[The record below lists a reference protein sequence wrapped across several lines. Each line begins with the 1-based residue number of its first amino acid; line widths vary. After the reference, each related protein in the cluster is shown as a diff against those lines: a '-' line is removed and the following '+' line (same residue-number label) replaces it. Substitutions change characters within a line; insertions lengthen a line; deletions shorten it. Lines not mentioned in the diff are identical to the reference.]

1 MLAAWMLSEGVL
13 RSDEPNLIPQASFGE
28 PHALEGWALQQ
39 PPGTSVRV
47 DTSAGHSGKSSVL
60 IETQPGSEKD
70 SYPAVKF
77 SIAPK
82 PGERY
87 AAEVWLKSECQNEL
101 GGFIVFETTQG
112 GQRFELIDGDQP
124 GARTDGWVK
133 ATVAAVVA
141 TGAEKLTLGL
151 VAHGAGKVWFDDVKF
166 VRTGDAPPQPP
177 PGPIRLEV
185 LADKIINPCFQGFGG
200 GYGDLH
206 LWTGYARKLGVDQ
219 NDIALISDRMKA
231 MRPHVARLW
240 YGYEYEPEEGTF
252 APQSE
257 PMTNLVNT
265 IRLYKESGTDI
276 MLNAM
281 GDYFAYPAWMREP
294 GSDSKLPAAAKRE
307 SMVRSYVD
315 AVRYLRRDLG
325 LENVRYLSLFVEPG
339 NDYHRPVPVDEYV
352 RLYRLLDQRLRELG
366 LRDEVK
372 VLGSFDCCG
381 PAHGLDPWCE
391 KVLRAGLLP
400 YVDTI
405 ASHTYRH
412 RNVRSLEPW
421 IAARL
426 NAIGKTSG
434 GSPAKPLWITEF
446 GYSNFLGNST
456 FENPAMDSYEY
467 GLFAADF
474 AVESLRDGVSA
485 MLIWCLAPVYYSD
498 EIQQKASL
506 WQHKDRGWEPRPP
519 FYSWSLLCR
528 YTRPGAQVLAT
539 RTEPE
544 AADLRT
550 AAIRSSSG
558 EITVLAV
565 NRCLSDVALDVAVP
579 AKAGSRFREFLYSRE
594 TVPTPDRAMLK
605 PRAEHIWQAEPGSEP
620 VGCGASALQRG
631 RAFSVNV
638 PRDAFLMLTEMT
650 D

>member
-1 MLAAWMLSEGVL
+1 MLLAAWMLTEGVV
-13 RSDEPNLIPQASFGE
+13 RSDEPNLILQASFEE
-28 PHALEGWALQQ
+28 PRALDGWAPQQ

-47 DTSAGHSGKSSVL
+47 DTSVGHSGKSSVL
-60 IETQPGSEKD
+60 IETQPGSEKE
-70 SYPAVKF
+70 SYPAIKF
-77 SIAPK
+77 GIVPK

-166 VRTGDAPPQPP
+166 IRTGDAPQQPP

-185 LADKIINPCFQGFGG
+185 LADKILNPCFQGFGG

-219 NDIALISDRMKA
+219 NDIALISGRMKA
-231 MRPHVARLW
+231 MRPHIARLW
-240 YGYEYEPEEGTF
+240 YGYEYEPEEGKF
-252 APQSE
+252 APLSE

-276 MLNAM
+276 LLNAM
-281 GDYFAYPAWMREP
+281 GDYFAYPEWMKEP
-294 GSDSKLPAAAKRE
+294 GSNSKLPAAAKRE
-307 SMVRSYVD
+307 AMVRSYAD

-339 NDYHRPVPVDEYV
+339 NDYHRPVPVGEYV
-352 RLYRLLDQRLRELG
+352 RLHKLLDQRLRELG
-366 LRDEVK
+366 LREEVK

-391 KVLRAGLLP
+391 KVLQAGLLP

-426 NAIGKTSG
+426 NAIGKAG
-434 GSPAKPLWITEF
+434 GSSPAKPLWITEF
-446 GYSNFLGNST
+446 GYTNFLGNST

-474 AVESLRDGVSA
+474 AVEALRDGASA
-485 MLIWCLAPVYYSD
+485 VLIWCLAPVYYSD

-539 RTEPE
+539 RTEPV
-544 AADLRT
+544 AADLRS
-550 AAIRSSSG
+550 AAIRNPSG
-558 EITVLAV
+558 ELTVLVV
-565 NRCLSDVALDVAVP
+565 NRCLRDIRLEVAVP
-579 AKAGSRFREFLYSRE
+579 ANPGSRFREFLYSPE
-594 TVPTPDRAMLK
+594 TIPPPDRAMLK
-605 PRAEHIWQAEPGSEP
+605 PRAEQS
-620 VGCGASALQRG
+620 GASFGGGANEFHRG
-631 RAFSVNV
+631 REFSVTV
-638 PRDAFLMLTEMT
+638 PRDSFLMLTEMT